1 MCFRVVVIILLAA
14 SLSLGQTGD
23 VVPADNIIAEGI
35 PKIPASLRTAVN
47 RYRAFYPSSLLGWDP
62 VKRAVIISK
71 YQVSSLQAARVMT
84 PLEFPA
90 FITRLPAG
98 IRYVFFHPGGK
109 FFIYLRD
116 VDGNEVYQI
125 YRYDI
130 DTHTSTLVTDG
141 QSRNYYPTWSNSGQW
156 LLYSSTRRNGK
167 DMDVYVVNPLDPG
180 SNRLVA
186 KLDGTDWSGFDWSPD
201 DRKVIL
207 SDYKSADE
215 TYLWSV
221 DVATGEKTAL
231 TPPAGKEKS
240 SYGGNAQFSRDGK
253 GVYITTD
260 RDSEFRRL
268 AYLDLETRRY
278 KYLTNHIDWD
288 VEEFQLSPDRKLLAF
303 VVNEDG
309 KGRLH
314 MLDTETGKERALPE
328 PAIGLV
334 SQLFWHSNGRE
345 LGFVFTS
352 WKNPGEVYS
361 LDLQAGK
368 IDRWTK
374 GFSAIDTDTFSE
386 PRQIKWNSFD
396 GRMISGY
403 LVRPPEKFTGKRPVI
418 IDLHGGHG
426 APYAQS
432 RPGFRGEDN
441 YYINELGIALIYP
454 NFRGSSG
461 YGKAFLK
468 LDNGYGREGATKD
481 IGALLDWIKTQPY
494 LDSER
499 VLVQGSSYGGY
510 LALSVAANYND
521 RISGA
526 LSYLGPTSL
535 ILQLENDRLPPDEM
549 REEYGDERDP
559 RIRTYLEKI
568 APLNNCEKIK
578 KPVFIIQGKNDSRV
592 PYKAGD
598 RMFAALKKQGTPAWY
613 LLAVDEGHGFA
624 SPRTYEYMFLAKV
637 VFAQTHL
644 RISIVN

>member
-1 MCFRVVVIILLAA
+1 MLAIILLTV
-14 SLSLGQTGD
+14 SLAHAQTGEAT
-23 VVPADNIIAEGI
+23 PGKNIIAEGI
-35 PKIPASLRTAVN
+35 PKIPASLRMSVN
-47 RYRAFYPSSLLGWDP
+47 RYRSFYSSSLLGWDP
-62 VKRAVIISK
+62 IKREVIISK
-71 YQVSSLQAARVMT
+71 YQLSSLQAARVT
-84 PLEFPA
+84 GPGESPAFLTKFPA
-90 FITRLPAG
+90 G
-98 IRYVFFHPGGK
+98 VRYIYYHPGGK
-109 FFIYLRD
+109 YFIYRKD
-116 VDGNEVYQI
+116 VDGNEIYQI

-130 DTHTSTLVTDG
+130 DTNVSTLLTDG

-156 LLYSSTRRNGK
+156 LMYSSTRGNGK
-167 DMDVYVVNPLDPG
+167 DMDVFVVNPLDPK
-180 SNRLVA
+180 SDHLVA
-186 KLDGTDWSGFDWSPD
+186 KLDGTDWAAFDWSPD

-215 TYLWSV
+215 TYLWLV
-221 DVATGEKTAL
+221 DVATGEKTLL
-231 TPPAGKEKS
+231 TPRAGREKI
-240 SYGGNAQFSRDGK
+240 SYGGSAQFSRDGK

-268 AYLDLETRRY
+268 AYLDLETRKY
-278 KYLTNHIDWD
+278 KYLTNHIDWE

-314 MLDTETGKERALPE
+314 LIDTETGKERSLPE

-334 SQLFWHSNGRE
+334 SRLFWRGNGKE

-352 WKNPGEVYS
+352 WRDPGEVYS
-361 LDLQAGK
+361 LDIQTGK
-368 IDRWTK
+368 IERWTK
-374 GFSAIDTDTFSE
+374 GFNAIDTDSFSD
-386 PRQIKWNSFD
+386 PQQIKWKSFD

-403 LVRPPEKFTGKRPVI
+403 LVRPTEKFTGKRPVI

-426 APYAQS
+426 PPFAQF

-461 YGKAFLK
+461 YGKAFMK
-468 LDNGYGREGATKD
+468 LDNGYGREGPTKD

-494 LDSER
+494 LDAEK

-510 LALSVAANYND
+510 LALSAAANYND
-521 RISGA
+521 RISAA

-559 RIRTYLEKI
+559 KMRAFLEKI
-568 APLNNCEKIK
+568 APLNNCDKIK
-578 KPVFIIQGKNDSRV
+578 KPVFIIQGKNDRRV
-592 PYKAGD
+592 PYKGAEQ
-598 RMFAALKKQGTPAWY
+598 MVEALKKQGTPVWY
-613 LLAVDEGHGFA
+613 LLAVDEGHGFT
-624 SPRTYEYMFLAKV
+624 SPWTYEYMFLAKV
-637 VFAQTHL
+637 VFALKATAAAGGI
-644 RISIVN
+644 R